1 MRIIVNTKL
10 GQNRGNPR
18 IWLEGQ
24 KLAVGGFVPGIRFN
38 IQMLNDKLTIQ
49 IAEDGRYKISSRTR
63 NGVTSPILDL
73 NNESLNRLFFEDSKL
88 RVAIKQGL
96 IVVSAHASASLKANR
111 EKRLLDKLAT
121 QQPLAVCSLF
131 HGGGVLDKAIHSGFQ
146 QNQIRASLAVAVEI
160 EPQYLDA
167 SLRNNGDMWNA
178 DSIVLESSIEDL
190 QLDHRSSQVDVLIAG
205 IPCTGASKAGRSKN
219 KLQHAESHA
228 SAGAMFYHFLKFVEY
243 TNPAII
249 LIENV
254 PEYANTASMEVIRS
268 VLSSL
273 QYQYEE
279 RIFDSSE
286 FGVIEKRK
294 RLCLLA
300 VSNGLGFDAT
310 LSRIESGSTNSTQIN
325 EILDPIPFDDAA
337 WKAFDYLAQKEIRD
351 KAAGKGF
358 KRQLLSGHETSCG
371 TIGRDYAKCR
381 STEPFLIHP
390 TDPSLSR
397 IFTPQEHARIKGI
410 PTSVIEGLS
419 NTIAHQILGQSVAYP
434 VFQKIGAAIAKQLKT
449 LPTALKA
456 LSLTTKGDE
465 PLLV

>member
-24 KLAVGGFVPGIRFN
+24 KLAAGGFVPGIRFN
-38 IQMLNDKLTIQ
+38 IKMLKNKLTIQ
-49 IAEDGRYKISSRTR
+49 IDNNGHYKISSRTR
-63 NGVTSPILDL
+63 NGITAPILDL
-73 NNESLNRLFFEDSKL
+73 NNESLNRVFCTDSKL
-88 RVAIKQGL
+88 RVAIKQGF
-96 IVVSAHASASLKANR
+96 IVISAHVSASLILDR
-111 EKRLLDKLAT
+111 ENRLLEKLKT
-121 QQPLAVCSLF
+121 QKPLSVCSLF
-131 HGGGVLDKAIHSGFQ
+131 HGGGVLDKAIHAGFQ
-146 QNQIRASLAVAVEI
+146 QNHISASLAVAVEI

-167 SLRNNGDMWNA
+167 SLRNNAELWSA

-190 QLDHRSSQVDVLIAG
+190 QLNNQSSQVDVLIAG

-219 KLQHAESHA
+219 KLQHAESHSA
-228 SAGAMFYHFLKFVEY
+228 AGAMFYHFLKFVEF
-243 TNPAII
+243 TNPSII

-279 RIFDSSE
+279 RVFDSSE

-300 VSNGLGFDAT
+300 VSNGLGFEST
-310 LSRIESGSTNSTQIN
+310 LARIEANAINSTQIN
-325 EILDPIPFDDAA
+325 EILDPVPLDDTA
-337 WKAFDYLAQKEIRD
+337 WKSFDYLAEKEIRD

-381 STEPFLIHP
+381 STEPFLKHP
-390 TDPSLSR
+390 TDPHLSR

-410 PTSVIEGLS
+410 PSTVIDGLS
-419 NTIAHQILGQSVAYP
+419 NTIAHQILGQSVVFP
-434 VFQKIGAAIAKQLKT
+434 VFKAIGAAIAQQLTK
-449 LPTALKA
+449 LPTAIKA
-456 LSLTTKGDE
+456 LTHPVSGTE
-465 PLLV
+465 PLSA